1 MADNGNGEERDL
13 KGVYGAVQSGI
24 WLIGLAI
31 LAWQGAWWPGIL
43 ILVAISGITQA
54 VLQSMAKR
62 QESVAQ
68 TAGAARAAAMAV
80 PPNCPTCGAAINASS
95 VVWSGPTAA
104 QCPYC
109 KSAIPLKRDA
119 TTAKEQK
126 S

>member
-1 MADNGNGEERDL
+1 MADNGNSEERDL
-13 KGVYGAVQSGI
+13 KGIYGAVQSGI
-24 WLIGLAI
+24 WLIGLAL

-54 VLQSMAKR
+54 VLQGMAKR
-62 QESVAQ
+62 QASVAE
-68 TAGAARAAAMAV
+68 TANAARAAATAV

-95 VVWSGPTAA
+95 GVWSGPTAA

-109 KSAIPLKRDA
+109 KSAIPLKSDA

>member
-1 MADNGNGEERDL
+1 MADNGNSEERDL
-13 KGVYGAVQSGI
+13 KGIYGAVQSGI
-24 WLIGLAI
+24 WLIGLAL

-54 VLQSMAKR
+54 VLQGMAKR
-62 QESVAQ
+62 QASVAE
-68 TAGAARAAAMAV
+68 TANAARAAATAV

-109 KSAIPLKRDA
+109 KSAIPLKSDA

>member
-1 MADNGNGEERDL
+1 MADKEKGEERDL

-54 VLQSMAKR
+54 VLQSMAKQ
-62 QESVAQ
+62 QETVAQ
-68 TAGAARAAAMAV
+68 TADTARAAAMAV
-80 PPNCPTCGAAINASS
+80 PPTCPTCGAAINASS

-109 KSAIPLKRDA
+109 KSAIPLTSGA
-119 TTAKEQK
+119 TSAKEKK

>member
-1 MADNGNGEERDL
+1 MADREENEERDL

-31 LAWQGAWWPGIL
+31 LFWQGAWWPGIL

-54 VLQSMAKR
+54 VLQNMAKR

-68 TAGAARAAAMAV
+68 TADAARAAAMAV

-109 KSAIPLKRDA
+109 KSAIPLTSGA
-119 TTAKEQK
+119 TLAKEKK

>member
-1 MADNGNGEERDL
+1 MADNDNDEERDL
-13 KGVYGAVQSGI
+13 RGVYGAIQSGI

-31 LAWQGAWWPGIL
+31 LFWQGSFWPGIL

-68 TAGAARAAAMAV
+68 TADAARAAAMAV
-80 PPNCPTCGAAINASS
+80 PPTCPTCGAAISASS
-95 VVWSGPTAA
+95 VTWIGPTAA

-109 KSAIPLKRDA
+109 KSAIPLKNGIPS
-119 TTAKEQK
+119 AKE
-126 S
+126 